1 VVEDLEIDVDEEEQ
15 REMVDWRSVK
25 IVGAVGEIIELMA
38 SILLLLKS

>member
-25 IVGAVGEIIELMA
+25 IVGAISEIIELMA